1 MAENGKSPKKPIYK
15 RIWFWILVIALL
27 AFVGDKLRG
36 ISSNTQEET
45 KVTATSSSSSSV
57 TEESS
62 TSSSISSTS
71 SSISTAESTTAESST
86 TVVSSFNPVDT
97 SDATIESIAT
107 YDDYLTMYQLIVNE
121 YLSNYEAAMAQYG
134 LTDATTFQSM
144 RDGVEEGIAQQKQAY
159 GAMRKS
165 HIVGKSDLVQF
176 LKDYRDELDAYV
188 AQMSSALQ

>member
-45 KVTATSSSSSSV
+45 KVTATSSSSSSS

-62 TSSSISSTS
+62 TSSSTS
-71 SSISTAESTTAESST
+71 SSSSTAESTTAESST

-134 LTDATTFQSM
+134 LTDATTLQSM

-165 HIVGKSDLVQF
+165 PIVGKSDLVQF
-176 LKDYRDELDAYV
+176 LKDYRDELNAYV

>member
-45 KVTATSSSSSSV
+45 KVTATSSSSSSS

-62 TSSSISSTS
+62 TSSSTS
-71 SSISTAESTTAESST
+71 SSSSTAESTTTESST

-134 LTDATTFQSM
+134 LTDATTFKSM

-165 HIVGKSDLVQF
+165 PIVGKSDLVQF

>member
-45 KVTATSSSSSSV
+45 KVTATSSSSSSS

-62 TSSSISSTS
+62 TSSSTS
-71 SSISTAESTTAESST
+71 SSSSTAESTTTESST

-165 HIVGKSDLVQF
+165 PIVGKSDLVQF
-176 LKDYRDELDAYV
+176 LKDYRDELNAYV

>member
-1 MAENGKSPKKPIYK
+1 MAENGKSQKKPIYK

-45 KVTATSSSSSSV
+45 KVTATSSSSSSSK
-57 TEESS
+57 EESS
-62 TSSSISSTS
+62 TSSSRS
-71 SSISTAESTTAESST
+71 SSCSTAESTTAESST

-165 HIVGKSDLVQF
+165 PIVGKSDLVQF
-176 LKDYRDELDAYV
+176 LKDYRDELNAYV

>member
-1 MAENGKSPKKPIYK
+1 MDI
-15 RIWFWILVIALL
+15 VIALL

-45 KVTATSSSSSSV
+45 KVTATSSSSSSS

-62 TSSSISSTS
+62 TSSSTS
-71 SSISTAESTTAESST
+71 SSSSTAESTTTESST

-165 HIVGKSDLVQF
+165 PIVGKSDLVQF
-176 LKDYRDELDAYV
+176 LKDYRDELNAYV

>member
-45 KVTATSSSSSSV
+45 KVTATSSSSSSS

-62 TSSSISSTS
+62 TSSSTS
-71 SSISTAESTTAESST
+71 SSSSTAESTTTESST

-165 HIVGKSDLVQF
+165 LIVGKSDLVQF

>member
-45 KVTATSSSSSSV
+45 KVTATSSSSSSS

-62 TSSSISSTS
+62 TSSSTS
-71 SSISTAESTTAESST
+71 SSSSTAESTTAESST

-134 LTDATTFQSM
+134 LTDATTFKSM

-165 HIVGKSDLVQF
+165 PIVGKSDLVQF

>member
-1 MAENGKSPKKPIYK
+1 MAKNGKSSKKPIYK
-15 RIWFWILVIALL
+15 RIWFWLLVIALL
-27 AFVGDKLRG
+27 AYVGKLG
-36 ISSNTQEET
+36 GNSSKTQEET
-45 KVTATSSSSSSV
+45 KVTATSSSSSSS

-62 TSSSISSTS
+62 TSSSTS
-71 SSISTAESTTAESST
+71 SSSSTAESTTAESST

-159 GAMRKS
+159 GAMRRS
-165 HIVGKSDLVQF
+165 PIVGKSDLVQF
-176 LKDYRDELDAYV
+176 LKDYRDELNAYV

>member
-1 MAENGKSPKKPIYK
+1 MAENEKSPKKPIYK

-45 KVTATSSSSSSV
+45 KVTATSSSSSSS

-62 TSSSISSTS
+62 TSSSTS
-71 SSISTAESTTAESST
+71 SSSSTAESTTAESST

-165 HIVGKSDLVQF
+165 PIVGKSDLVQF
-176 LKDYRDELDAYV
+176 LKDYRDELNAYV

>member
-45 KVTATSSSSSSV
+45 KVTATSSSSSSS

-62 TSSSISSTS
+62 TSSSTS
-71 SSISTAESTTAESST
+71 SSSSTAESTTAESST

-134 LTDATTFQSM
+134 LTDATTFKSM

-165 HIVGKSDLVQF
+165 PIVGKSDLVQF
-176 LKDYRDELDAYV
+176 LKDYRDELNAYV

>member
-45 KVTATSSSSSSV
+45 KVTATSSSSSSS

-62 TSSSISSTS
+62 TSSSTS
-71 SSISTAESTTAESST
+71 SSSSTAESTTAESST

-165 HIVGKSDLVQF
+165 PIVGKSDLVQF
-176 LKDYRDELDAYV
+176 LKDYRDELNSYV

>member
-1 MAENGKSPKKPIYK
+1 MAVNGKSPKKPIYK

-45 KVTATSSSSSSV
+45 KVTATSSSSSSS

-62 TSSSISSTS
+62 TSSSTS
-71 SSISTAESTTAESST
+71 SSSSTAESTTAESST

-165 HIVGKSDLVQF
+165 PIVGKSDLVQF
-176 LKDYRDELDAYV
+176 LKDYRDELNAYV

>member
-1 MAENGKSPKKPIYK
+1 MAKNGKSSKKPIYK
-15 RIWFWILVIALL
+15 RIWFWLLVIALL
-27 AFVGDKLRG
+27 AYVGKLG
-36 ISSNTQEET
+36 GNSSKTQEET
-45 KVTATSSSSSSV
+45 KVTATSSSSSSS

-62 TSSSISSTS
+62 TSSSTS
-71 SSISTAESTTAESST
+71 SSSSTAESTTAESST

-144 RDGVEEGIAQQKQAY
+144 RDGIEEGIAQQKQAY
-159 GAMRKS
+159 GAMRRS
-165 HIVGKSDLVQF
+165 PIVGKSDLVQF
-176 LKDYRDELDAYV
+176 LKDYRDELNAYV

>member
-45 KVTATSSSSSSV
+45 KVTATSSSSSSS

-62 TSSSISSTS
+62 TSSSTS
-71 SSISTAESTTAESST
+71 SSSSTAESTTAESST

-165 HIVGKSDLVQF
+165 PIVGKSDLVQF
-176 LKDYRDELDAYV
+176 LKDYRDELNAYV

>member
-45 KVTATSSSSSSV
+45 KVTATSSSSSSS

-62 TSSSISSTS
+62 TSSSTS
-71 SSISTAESTTAESST
+71 SSSSTAESTTAESST

-107 YDDYLTMYQLIVNE
+107 YDDYLTMYQLIANE

-165 HIVGKSDLVQF
+165 PIVGKSDLVQF
-176 LKDYRDELDAYV
+176 LKDYRDELNAYV

>member
-1 MAENGKSPKKPIYK
+1 MAENGKSPKKQIYK
-15 RIWFWILVIALL
+15 RIWFWILVIALP

-45 KVTATSSSSSSV
+45 KVTATSSSSSSS

-62 TSSSISSTS
+62 TSSSTS
-71 SSISTAESTTAESST
+71 SSSSTAESTTAESST

-165 HIVGKSDLVQF
+165 PIVGKSDLVQF
-176 LKDYRDELDAYV
+176 LKDYRDELNAYV